1 MTVPGKFPILLVD
14 DEEEML
20 FIHSVM
26 FRGAGFSEVTTLSD
40 SRKVLPLLEERSV
53 ALIVLDL
60 YMPFLGGFELLKEIK
75 DRFPQIPVIIMS
87 AANQIELAVE
97 CMKTGAFDYF
107 VKPAEKSRL
116 LASVNRAL
124 ELHSLRDEVSLLTR
138 HFFSDRLDREE
149 VFASIITRNPAMRRI
164 FRYMEA
170 VAASDQPVLVTGE
183 TGVGKEM
190 VVRAL
195 HDASHRKGQFI
206 AVNVAG
212 LDDQAFS
219 DTLFGHTRGA
229 FTGAD
234 QAREGL
240 VTKAAGG
247 TLFLDEIGDL
257 QLPSQIKLLRLLQE
271 REYYPLGSDNAK
283 KSDSRIVVATNRDL
297 KQMMEGNSFRS
308 DLYYRLKTHRIQVPP
323 LRDRLEDM
331 PLLVNH
337 FLDEAAA
344 AMGKSRPVP
353 PVELNG
359 YLAAYSFPGN
369 IRELKGLIFD
379 AVASHQ
385 QGVLSLETFRKAIG
399 NDHTPH
405 GPEPVDYFKHCSGAA
420 GERMPTLKEAEE
432 ALIAHAL
439 KAACGNQGIAAA
451 HLGISRQA
459 LNKRLCRRGENPPD

>member
-1 MTVPGKFPILLVD
+1 
-14 DEEEML
+14 
-20 FIHSVM
+20 
-26 FRGAGFSEVTTLSD
+26 
-40 SRKVLPLLEERSV
+40 
-53 ALIVLDL
+53 
-60 YMPFLGGFELLKEIK
+60 
-75 DRFPQIPVIIMS
+75 
-87 AANQIELAVE
+87 
-97 CMKTGAFDYF
+97 
-107 VKPAEKSRL
+107 
-116 LASVNRAL
+116 
-124 ELHSLRDEVSLLTR
+124 
-138 HFFSDRLDREE
+138 
-149 VFASIITRNPAMRRI
+149 MRRI

-240 VTKAAGG
+240 VAKAAGG

-271 REYYPLGSDNAK
+271 REYYPLGSDNGK
-283 KSDSRIVVATNRDL
+283 KSDARIVVATNRDL

-344 AMGKSRPVP
+344 AIGKSRPVT

-369 IRELKGLIFD
+369 IRELKG
-379 AVASHQ
+379 
-385 QGVLSLETFRKAIG
+385 
-399 NDHTPH
+399 
-405 GPEPVDYFKHCSGAA
+405 
-420 GERMPTLKEAEE
+420 
-432 ALIAHAL
+432 
-439 KAACGNQGIAAA
+439 
-451 HLGISRQA
+451 
-459 LNKRLCRRGENPPD
+459 